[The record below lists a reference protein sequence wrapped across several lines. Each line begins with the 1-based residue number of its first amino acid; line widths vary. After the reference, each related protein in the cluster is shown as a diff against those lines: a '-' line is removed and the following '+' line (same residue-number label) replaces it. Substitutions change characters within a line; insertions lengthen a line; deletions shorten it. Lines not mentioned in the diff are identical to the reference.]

1 MGTGDRETAGDV
13 FPMPEIDANGVD
25 RSQIRRM
32 LRMTPEERLR
42 FLEAALA
49 SMMEVRDGIRA
60 AEIPRDSGP
69 AR

>member
-1 MGTGDRETAGDV
+1 MSTADRETP

-32 LRMTPEERLR
+32 LRMTPSERLR

-49 SMMEVRDGIRA
+49 SMMEVRNGIRA
-60 AEIPRDSGP
+60 AEIPRDPGS